1 MTAIRR
7 RWYIGAFVQWSTKSS
22 ALIMSH
28 FQNRLKHI
36 SPEIIYSDGGFLA
49 ADQSIIALL
58 KDKAGK
64 STRRRCRL
72 CFHADEHAAQQEMLI
87 VMHRSSY
94 VRPHR
99 HIGKLETMTL
109 IEGNC
114 DALLFDEA
122 GAVTEAIAMS
132 PAAEGGSFFYRMPD
146 RVFHTL
152 IFRSEWIV
160 FLETT
165 IGPFDRAMTETPEW
179 APPETDATAGLPTFR
194 GSSLPGPSSARL

>member
-1 MTAIRR
+1 
-7 RWYIGAFVQWSTKSS
+7 
-22 ALIMSH
+22 MSY
-28 FQNRLKHI
+28 FQNRLKHV
-36 SPEIIYSDGGFLA
+36 SPEIVYSDGGFLA
-49 ADQSIIALL
+49 ADHSIIALL

-72 CFHADEHAAQQEMLI
+72 CFHAGEDASQQEMLI

-99 HIGKLETMTL
+99 HVGKMETMTL
-109 IEGNC
+109 IEGSC

-122 GAVTEAIAMS
+122 GSVTEAVAMS

-165 IGPFDRAMTETPEW
+165 IGPFSRAMTETPGW
-179 APPETDATAGLPTFR
+179 APPETDAAAGLAYLS
-194 GSSLPGPSSARL
+194 GLALPGRSSAGL

>member
-1 MTAIRR
+1 
-7 RWYIGAFVQWSTKSS
+7 
-22 ALIMSH
+22 MSH
-28 FQNRLKHI
+28 FQNRLKHV
-36 SPEIIYSDGGFLA
+36 SPEIVYSDGGFLA
-49 ADQSIIALL
+49 VDHSIIALL
-58 KDKAGK
+58 KEKAGK

-72 CFHADEHAAQQEMLI
+72 CFHAGEDASQQEMLI

-99 HIGKLETMTL
+99 HIGKMETMTL
-109 IEGNC
+109 IEGTC

-122 GAVTEAIAMS
+122 GSVTEAIAMS
-132 PAAEGGSFFYRMPD
+132 PATEGGSFFYRMPD

-179 APPETDATAGLPTFR
+179 APPETDAVAGLAYLS
-194 GSSLPGPSSARL
+194 GLALPGRSSAGL

>member
-1 MTAIRR
+1 MND
-7 RWYIGAFVQWSTKSS
+7 
-22 ALIMSH
+22 
-28 FQNRLKHI
+28 FQNRLTHV

-49 ADQSIIALL
+49 VDHSIIALL

-64 STRRRCRL
+64 SARRRCRL
-72 CFHADEHAAQQEMLI
+72 CFHAGEDASQQEMLI

-99 HIGKLETMTL
+99 HIGKMETMTL
-109 IEGNC
+109 IEGAC

-122 GAVTEAIAMS
+122 GSVTEAVAMS
-132 PAAEGGSFFYRMPD
+132 PAADGGTFFYRMPD

-179 APPETDATAGLPTFR
+179 APPETDSAAGHVYLSGLALP
-194 GSSLPGPSSARL
+194 SQSAACL

>member
-1 MTAIRR
+1 MID
-7 RWYIGAFVQWSTKSS
+7 
-22 ALIMSH
+22 
-28 FQNRLKHI
+28 FQKRLKHI

-49 ADQSIIALL
+49 ADHSIIALL

-64 STRRRCRL
+64 SARRRCRL

-99 HIGKLETMTL
+99 HIGKMETMTL

-114 DALLFDEA
+114 DALLFNET

-132 PAAEGGSFFYRMPD
+132 PATEGGSFFYRMPD

-152 IFRSEWIV
+152 IFRSEWMV

-165 IGPFDRAMTETPEW
+165 IGPFSRDMTETPEW
-179 APPETDATAGLPTFR
+179 APPETDAAAGRAYLSALVLPGRSSAGL
-194 GSSLPGPSSARL
+194 

>member
-1 MTAIRR
+1 
-7 RWYIGAFVQWSTKSS
+7 
-22 ALIMSH
+22 MSQFH
-28 FQNRLKHI
+28 NRLKHI
-36 SPEIIYSDGGFLA
+36 SPEIVYSDGGFLA
-49 ADQSIIALL
+49 ADHSIIDLL

-64 STRRRCRL
+64 SARRRCRL

-99 HIGKLETMTL
+99 HFGKLETMTL
-109 IEGNC
+109 IEGAC

-122 GAVTEAIAMS
+122 GLVTQVIPMS

-146 RVFHTL
+146 RMFHTL

-165 IGPFDRAMTETPEW
+165 IGPFSRDMTETPQW
-179 APPETDATAGLPTFR
+179 APPETDAAAGHAYLS
-194 GSSLPGPSSARL
+194 GLALPGPSSAHL

>member
-1 MTAIRR
+1 
-7 RWYIGAFVQWSTKSS
+7 
-22 ALIMSH
+22 MSY
-28 FQNRLKHI
+28 FQNRLKHV

-49 ADQSIIALL
+49 ADHSIIALL

-72 CFHADEHAAQQEMLI
+72 CFHAGEDASQQEMLI

-99 HIGKLETMTL
+99 HIGKMETMTL
-109 IEGNC
+109 IEGTC

-122 GAVTEAIAMS
+122 GLVTQAVAMS

-165 IGPFDRAMTETPEW
+165 IGPFNRAMTETPEW
-179 APPETDATAGLPTFR
+179 APPETDAAAGLAYLS
-194 GSSLPGPSSARL
+194 GLALPGPSSAGL